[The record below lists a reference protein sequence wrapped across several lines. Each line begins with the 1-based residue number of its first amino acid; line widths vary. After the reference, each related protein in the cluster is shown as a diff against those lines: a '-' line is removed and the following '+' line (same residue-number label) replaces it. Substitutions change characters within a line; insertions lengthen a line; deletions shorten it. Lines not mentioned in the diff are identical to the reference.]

1 MVGTTKNFAQYIN
14 KRFNAI
20 EHNQVCNKILIVA
33 LIIWCIVLSCKVSD
47 NEISNKEIQK
57 VIVPITQLEM
67 ID

>member
-1 MVGTTKNFAQYIN
+1 MAGTNKNFVQYIN
-14 KRFNAI
+14 KRFNKI
-20 EHNQVCNKILIVA
+20 DSEQVCNKILIIA

-47 NEISNKEIQK
+47 NEINNKEIQK